1 MSCCCRLELVP
12 VGAANVPVNSGCCCG
27 SVGDSL
33 AAFSGLLVSSFTQT
47 TLVWAVDV
55 MEVDMGKLGG
65 VLVGGGIT
73 KGAAAEVTSENKNKK

>member
-1 MSCCCRLELVP
+1 MIKKNLPS
-12 VGAANVPVNSGCCCG
+12 A
-27 SVGDSL
+27 
-33 AAFSGLLVSSFTQT
+33 QT

-73 KGAAAEVTSENKNKK
+73 KGAVAEVISK